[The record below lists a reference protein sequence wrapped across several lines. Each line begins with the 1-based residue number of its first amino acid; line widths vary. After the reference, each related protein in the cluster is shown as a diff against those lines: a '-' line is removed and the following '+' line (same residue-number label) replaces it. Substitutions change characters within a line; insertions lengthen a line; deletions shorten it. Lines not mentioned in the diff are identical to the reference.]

1 MKYSDLQLEELGSR
15 KVFIIAFYTSTF
27 IMLSIC
33 SFALYESAGE
43 YLKTGT
49 IVIGDVLVK
58 TEFPIKGSPSLVTY
72 LMITSIYS
80 WFCVTRLAG
89 EKVSAIS
96 GPVRSLCQ
104 LFALAIAMIA
114 LYEFVYNFVLWNSLF
129 IDEVVRGEFQSEGI
143 SIAYPNPGTPWNLM
157 FATKMTLAA
166 FLISAHA
173 FYLITK
179 TKKPV

>member
-1 MKYSDLQLEELGSR
+1 MNYSDLQLEGLGS
-15 KVFIIAFYTSTF
+15 KNVFIITFYASAF

-49 IVIGDVLVK
+49 IIIGDVLVK
-58 TEFPIKGSPSLVTY
+58 TEFPFKGSPSLVTY

-89 EKVSAIS
+89 EKVNAIS
-96 GPVRSLCQ
+96 GPARSLFQ
-104 LFALAIAMIA
+104 LFALAITIIA
-114 LYEFVYNFVLWNSLF
+114 LYEFVYNFVLWNSFF
-129 IDEVVRGEFQSEGI
+129 IDEVVRGEFQSESV
-143 SIAYPNPGTPWNLM
+143 SIAYPNPETPWNLM

-179 TKKPV
+179 TKKSM

>member
-1 MKYSDLQLEELGSR
+1 VLAISESR
-15 KVFIIAFYTSTF
+15 F
-27 IMLSIC
+27 
-33 SFALYESAGE
+33 
-43 YLKTGT
+43 
-49 IVIGDVLVK
+49 
-58 TEFPIKGSPSLVTY
+58 KGSPSLVTY

-89 EKVSAIS
+89 EKVNAIS
-96 GPVRSLCQ
+96 GPVRSLFQ
-104 LFALAIAMIA
+104 LFALVIAIIA
-114 LYEFVYNFVLWNSLF
+114 LYEFVYNFVLWNSFF
-129 IDEVVRGEFQSEGI
+129 IDEVVRGEFQSEGV

-179 TKKPV
+179 TKKPM